1 VFVNLRQYCRKG
13 WSEKI
18 KLQTRSY
25 LRQILMDLFYRFIIF
40 HKVV

>member
-1 VFVNLRQYCRKG
+1 MI
-13 WSEKI
+13 EKI

-25 LRQILMDLFYRFIIF
+25 LLQILMDFIFRFIF